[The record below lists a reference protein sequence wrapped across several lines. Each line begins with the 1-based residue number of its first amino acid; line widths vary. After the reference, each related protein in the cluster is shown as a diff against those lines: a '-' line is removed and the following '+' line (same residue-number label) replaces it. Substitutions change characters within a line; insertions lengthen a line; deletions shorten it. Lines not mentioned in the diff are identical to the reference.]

1 MMTAAPRLKAVIPV
15 AGLGTRMLP
24 ATKAIPKEMLPVVDK
39 PLIQYVVNEAVS
51 AGIKDIV
58 LVTHSSKNSIENH
71 FDKSFELEAILTERV
86 KRTLLEEI
94 QSIIPSDVHIMHI
107 RQGEALGLADALRCA
122 MPLIGEDKPFAV
134 LLPDVI
140 LANHS
145 ADQTNFNLAEMVAR
159 FIETGSS
166 QIMIEEVPADETHK
180 YGIVDLNGANP
191 NDSLFTKIHALVE
204 KPRKGFAPSNYAIT
218 GRYILSKKIWRL
230 FDETPIGVGGE
241 LQLTDTLRKLLEHET
256 VEAYVKKGYGFDCGT
271 KIGYMQANVDY
282 ALRHPTVA
290 DEFKKYL
297 IDLVKNFEVQ

>member
-94 QSIIPSDVHIMHI
+94 QSIIPHDVHIMHI
-107 RQGEALGLADALRCA
+107 RQGEARGLADALRCA
-122 MPLIGEDKPFAV
+122 MPVIGDDKPFAV

-145 ADQTNFNLAEMVAR
+145 ADQTCLNLAEMVSR
-159 FIETGSS
+159 FMETGAS
-166 QIMIEEVPADETHK
+166 QIMIEEVLPDETHK
-180 YGIVDLNGANP
+180 YGIVDLDGVNP
-191 NDSLFTKIHALVE
+191 SDALFTKIHALVE
-204 KPRKGFAPSNYAIT
+204 KPQKGYAPSNYAIT
-218 GRYILSKKIWRL
+218 GRYILSKTIWRL
-230 FDETPIGVGGE
+230 FDETPVGVGGE
-241 LQLTDTLRKLLEHET
+241 LQLTDTLRKLLDIET

-271 KIGYMQANVDY
+271 KLGYMQANVDY
-282 ALRHPTVA
+282 ALRHPSIGK
-290 DEFKKYL
+290 DFKDYL
-297 IDLVKNFEVQ
+297 INLAKGCDAQ